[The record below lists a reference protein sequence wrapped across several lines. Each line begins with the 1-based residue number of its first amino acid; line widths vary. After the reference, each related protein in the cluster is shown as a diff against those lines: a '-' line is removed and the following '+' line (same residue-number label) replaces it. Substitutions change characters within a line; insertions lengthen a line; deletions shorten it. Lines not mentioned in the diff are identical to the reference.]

1 MPKIVYFIT
10 RNRQKLFKN
19 TVFRELEWLRSQI
32 EWEAQFFFEF
42 QKKFRPLK
50 ICTKF
55 SYAQL
60 QPMTVRYLLYTS
72 NHDQNFCWWFKNFE
86 ISSSKTPKFVFIS
99 SEVRIPNRNR
109 CELSSENI
117 FFCSNAS
124 RTNKNQRNPNSFGFW
139 IFQSILTKVG
149 DRLVDGWIMFMCW
162 TIALQL
168 WKHFNLCLVQIEF
181 QFIPA
186 FLCRLM
192 CFFYFFFI
200 LDRMKI

>member
-1 MPKIVYFIT
+1 M
-10 RNRQKLFKN
+10 R
-19 TVFRELEWLRSQI
+19 
-32 EWEAQFFFEF
+32 
-42 QKKFRPLK
+42 
-50 ICTKF
+50 
-55 SYAQL
+55 
-60 QPMTVRYLLYTS
+60 
-72 NHDQNFCWWFKNFE
+72 FKNFE
-86 ISSSKTPKFVFIS
+86 ISSSKTPEFVFIS

-192 CFFYFFFI
+192 CFVLFFFHSWSHENLKLKTVI
-200 LDRMKI
+200 CRRKHITRVRAPCAHARFDNFTSMN